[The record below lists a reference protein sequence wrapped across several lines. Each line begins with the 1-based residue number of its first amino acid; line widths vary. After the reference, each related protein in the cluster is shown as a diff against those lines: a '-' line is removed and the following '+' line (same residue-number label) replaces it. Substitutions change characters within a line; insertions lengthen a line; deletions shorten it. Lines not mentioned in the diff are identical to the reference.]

1 MTIFHCKHMS
11 VKKLFLLVPAL
22 AASLFAGAQN
32 VSDLIISEVMPV
44 PDSTSL
50 VDDFGA
56 RNGWV
61 EIFNTSQGTV
71 NFGGCYLT
79 DDRSDLRKS
88 MISGLDRSTRLG
100 PRQCVVFYASGD
112 QSNGTFYTSF
122 KLRRG
127 TTIYLVSNDGRTIVD
142 SIEIPA
148 DIPAG
153 KSVSKFAH
161 DYRAVIFDDVRT
173 TSPTPGSYN
182 AGGSLETG
190 AQKVAREDPHG
201 WILTLVSVSVV
212 FIALMLLW
220 WLFAALFG
228 QKKKKTPASKGMNPE
243 VAAAISMALQS
254 EFGSE
259 VYAAIGLAL
268 HEYLQDTVHDNESF
282 IITIRPSEGSQWAS
296 KSQGFRRYPAL
307 NRK

>member
-1 MTIFHCKHMS
+1 MDTR
-11 VKKLFLLVPAL
+11 KLFLT
-22 AASLFAGAQN
+22 AAAIVLSLQAFAQN
-32 VSDLIISEVMPV
+32 VSDLIISEVMAV
-44 PDSTSL
+44 PDESSV
-50 VDDFGA
+50 VDGYGEKT
-56 RNGWV
+56 GWI
-61 EIFNTSQGTV
+61 ELFNTSQGTV
-71 NFGGCYLT
+71 NFGGCFLT
-79 DDRSDLRKS
+79 DDPSDLRKS
-88 MISGLDRSTRLG
+88 PISGLDRSTRLG
-100 PRQCVVFYASGD
+100 PRQSVVFYASGHGSD
-112 QSNGTFYTSF
+112 GTYYTNFPVRAGS
-122 KLRRG
+122 
-127 TTIYLVSNDGRTIVD
+127 TVYLVSNDGRTIVD

-161 DYRAVIFDDVRT
+161 DYKAVIFDDVRT

-212 FIALMLLW
+212 FFALMLLW

-228 QKKKKTPASKGMNPE
+228 QKKKKAPASKGMNPE
-243 VAAAISMALQS
+243 VAAAISMALKS

>member
-1 MTIFHCKHMS
+1 MDTR
-11 VKKLFLLVPAL
+11 KLFLT
-22 AASLFAGAQN
+22 AAAIVLSLQAFAQN
-32 VSDLIISEVMPV
+32 VSDLIISEVMAV
-44 PDSTSL
+44 PDESSV
-50 VDDFGA
+50 VDGYGEKT
-56 RNGWV
+56 GWI
-61 EIFNTSQGTV
+61 ELFNTSQGTV
-71 NFGGCYLT
+71 NFGGCFLT
-79 DDRSDLRKS
+79 DDPSDLRKS
-88 MISGLDRSTRLG
+88 PISGLDRSTRLG
-100 PRQCVVFYASGD
+100 PRQSVVFYASGHGSD
-112 QSNGTFYTSF
+112 GTYYTNFPVRAGS
-122 KLRRG
+122 
-127 TTIYLVSNDGRTIVD
+127 TVYLVSNDGRTIVD

-259 VYAAIGLAL
+259 VYAASGLAL

>member
-1 MTIFHCKHMS
+1 MDTR
-11 VKKLFLLVPAL
+11 KLFLTATAIVL
-22 AASLFAGAQN
+22 SLQAFAQN
-32 VSDLIISEVMPV
+32 VSDLIISEVMAV
-44 PDSTSL
+44 PDESSV
-50 VDDFGA
+50 VDGYGEKT
-56 RNGWV
+56 GWI
-61 EIFNTSQGTV
+61 ELFNTSQGTV
-71 NFGGCYLT
+71 NFGGCFLT
-79 DDRSDLRKS
+79 DDPSDLRKS
-88 MISGLDRSTRLG
+88 PISGLDRSTRLG
-100 PRQCVVFYASGD
+100 PRQSVVFYASGHGSD
-112 QSNGTFYTSF
+112 GTYYTNFPVRAGS
-122 KLRRG
+122 
-127 TTIYLVSNDGRTIVD
+127 TVYLVSNDGRTIVD

-161 DYRAVIFDDVRT
+161 DYKAVIFDDVRT

-212 FIALMLLW
+212 FFALMLLW

-228 QKKKKTPASKGMNPE
+228 QKKKKTPASKGMSPE

-268 HEYLQDTVHDNESF
+268 HEYLHDTVHDNESF

>member
-1 MTIFHCKHMS
+1 MDTR
-11 VKKLFLLVPAL
+11 KLFLT
-22 AASLFAGAQN
+22 AAAIVLSLQAFAQN
-32 VSDLIISEVMPV
+32 VSDLIISEVMAV
-44 PDSTSL
+44 PDESSV
-50 VDDFGA
+50 VDGYGEKT
-56 RNGWV
+56 GWI
-61 EIFNTSQGTV
+61 ELFNTSQGTV
-71 NFGGCYLT
+71 NFGGCFLT
-79 DDRSDLRKS
+79 DDPSDLRKS
-88 MISGLDRSTRLG
+88 PISGLDRSTRLG
-100 PRQCVVFYASGD
+100 PRQSVVFYASGHGSD
-112 QSNGTFYTSF
+112 GTYYTNFPVRAGS
-122 KLRRG
+122 
-127 TTIYLVSNDGRTIVD
+127 TVYLVSNDGRTIVD

-161 DYRAVIFDDVRT
+161 DYKAVIFDDVRT

-212 FIALMLLW
+212 FFALMLLW

-228 QKKKKTPASKGMNPE
+228 QKKKKTPVSKGMNPE

>member
-1 MTIFHCKHMS
+1 MDTR
-11 VKKLFLLVPAL
+11 KLFLTAAAIVLSLQAL
-22 AASLFAGAQN
+22 AQN
-32 VSDLIISEVMPV
+32 VSDLIISEVMAV
-44 PDSTSL
+44 PDESSV
-50 VDDFGA
+50 VDGYGEKT
-56 RNGWV
+56 GWI
-61 EIFNTSQGTV
+61 ELFNTSQGTV
-71 NFGGCYLT
+71 NFGGCFLT
-79 DDRSDLRKS
+79 DDPSDLKKS
-88 MISGLDRSTRLG
+88 PISGLDRSTRLG
-100 PRQCVVFYASGD
+100 PRQSVVFYASGHGSD
-112 QSNGTFYTSF
+112 GTYYTNFPVRAGS
-122 KLRRG
+122 
-127 TTIYLVSNDGRTIVD
+127 TVYLVSNDGRTIVD

-212 FIALMLLW
+212 FFALMLLW
-220 WLFAALFG
+220 WLFATLFG
-228 QKKKKTPASKGMNPE
+228 QRKKKAPAAKGMNPE

>member
-1 MTIFHCKHMS
+1 MDTR
-11 VKKLFLLVPAL
+11 KLFLT
-22 AASLFAGAQN
+22 AAAIVLSLQAFAQN
-32 VSDLIISEVMPV
+32 VSDLIISEVMAV
-44 PDSTSL
+44 PDESSV
-50 VDDFGA
+50 VDGYGEKT
-56 RNGWV
+56 GWI
-61 EIFNTSQGTV
+61 ELFNTSQGTV
-71 NFGGCYLT
+71 NFGGCFLT
-79 DDRSDLRKS
+79 DDPSDLKKS
-88 MISGLDRSTRLG
+88 PISGLDRSTRLG
-100 PRQCVVFYASGD
+100 PRQSVVFYASGHGSD
-112 QSNGTFYTSF
+112 GTYYTNFPVRAGS
-122 KLRRG
+122 
-127 TTIYLVSNDGRTIVD
+127 TVYLVSNDGRTIVD

-161 DYRAVIFDDVRT
+161 DYKAVIFDDVRT

>member
-1 MTIFHCKHMS
+1 MDTR
-11 VKKLFLLVPAL
+11 KLFLT
-22 AASLFAGAQN
+22 AAAIVLSLQAFAQN
-32 VSDLIISEVMPV
+32 VSDLIISEVMAV
-44 PDSTSL
+44 PDESSV
-50 VDDFGA
+50 VDGYGEKT
-56 RNGWV
+56 GWI
-61 EIFNTSQGTV
+61 ELFNTSQGTV
-71 NFGGCYLT
+71 NFGGCFLT
-79 DDRSDLRKS
+79 DDPSDLRKS
-88 MISGLDRSTRLG
+88 PISGLDRSTRLG
-100 PRQCVVFYASGD
+100 PRQSVVFYASGHGSD
-112 QSNGTFYTSF
+112 GTYYTNFPVRAGS
-122 KLRRG
+122 
-127 TTIYLVSNDGRTIVD
+127 TVYLVSNDGRTIVD

-161 DYRAVIFDDVRT
+161 DYKAVIFDDVRT

-212 FIALMLLW
+212 FFALMLLW

>member
-1 MTIFHCKHMS
+1 MDTR
-11 VKKLFLLVPAL
+11 KLFLTAAAIVLSLQAL
-22 AASLFAGAQN
+22 AQN
-32 VSDLIISEVMPV
+32 VSDLIISEVMAV
-44 PDSTSL
+44 PDESSV
-50 VDDFGA
+50 VDGYGEKT
-56 RNGWV
+56 GWI
-61 EIFNTSQGTV
+61 ELFNTSQGTV
-71 NFGGCYLT
+71 NFGGCFLT
-79 DDRSDLRKS
+79 DDPSDLKKS
-88 MISGLDRSTRLG
+88 PISGLDRSTRLG
-100 PRQCVVFYASGD
+100 PRQSVVFYASGHGSD
-112 QSNGTFYTSF
+112 GTYYTNFPVRAGS
-122 KLRRG
+122 
-127 TTIYLVSNDGRTIVD
+127 TVYLVSNDGRTIVD

-161 DYRAVIFDDVRT
+161 DYKAVIFDDVRT

-212 FIALMLLW
+212 FFALMLLW

-228 QKKKKTPASKGMNPE
+228 QKKKKTPVSKGMNPE

>member
-1 MTIFHCKHMS
+1 MDTR
-11 VKKLFLLVPAL
+11 KLFLT
-22 AASLFAGAQN
+22 AAAIVLSLQAFAQN
-32 VSDLIISEVMPV
+32 VSDLIISEVMAV
-44 PDSTSL
+44 PDESSV
-50 VDDFGA
+50 VDGYGEKT
-56 RNGWV
+56 GWI
-61 EIFNTSQGTV
+61 ELFNTSQGTV
-71 NFGGCYLT
+71 NFGGCFLT
-79 DDRSDLRKS
+79 DDPSDLKKS
-88 MISGLDRSTRLG
+88 PISGLDRSTRLG
-100 PRQCVVFYASGD
+100 PRQSVVFYASGHGSD
-112 QSNGTFYTSF
+112 GTYYTNFPVRAGS
-122 KLRRG
+122 
-127 TTIYLVSNDGRTIVD
+127 TVYLVSNDGRTIVD

-212 FIALMLLW
+212 FFALMLLW

-228 QKKKKTPASKGMNPE
+228 QKKKKASAAKGMNPE

>member
-1 MTIFHCKHMS
+1 MDTR
-11 VKKLFLLVPAL
+11 KLFLT
-22 AASLFAGAQN
+22 AAAIVLSLQAFAQN
-32 VSDLIISEVMPV
+32 VSDLIISEVMAV
-44 PDSTSL
+44 PDESSV
-50 VDDFGA
+50 VDGYGEKT
-56 RNGWV
+56 GWI
-61 EIFNTSQGTV
+61 ELFNTSQGTV
-71 NFGGCYLT
+71 NFGGCFLT
-79 DDRSDLRKS
+79 DDPSDLKKS
-88 MISGLDRSTRLG
+88 PISGLDRSTRLG
-100 PRQCVVFYASGD
+100 PRQSVVFYASGHGSD
-112 QSNGTFYTSF
+112 GTYYTNFPVRAGS
-122 KLRRG
+122 
-127 TTIYLVSNDGRTIVD
+127 TVYLVSNDGRTIVD

-161 DYRAVIFDDVRT
+161 DYKAVIFDDVRT

-212 FIALMLLW
+212 FFALMLLW

-228 QKKKKTPASKGMNPE
+228 QKKKKTPVSKGMNPE

>member
-1 MTIFHCKHMS
+1 MDTR
-11 VKKLFLLVPAL
+11 KLFLT
-22 AASLFAGAQN
+22 AAAIVLSLQAFAQN
-32 VSDLIISEVMPV
+32 VSDLIISEVMAV
-44 PDSTSL
+44 PDESSV
-50 VDDFGA
+50 VDGYGEKT
-56 RNGWV
+56 GWI
-61 EIFNTSQGTV
+61 ELFNTSQGTV
-71 NFGGCYLT
+71 NFGGCFLT
-79 DDRSDLRKS
+79 DDPSDLRKS
-88 MISGLDRSTRLG
+88 PISGLDRSTRLG
-100 PRQCVVFYASGD
+100 PRQSVVFYASGHGSD
-112 QSNGTFYTSF
+112 GTYYTNFPVRAGS
-122 KLRRG
+122 
-127 TTIYLVSNDGRTIVD
+127 TVYLVSNDGRTIVD

-161 DYRAVIFDDVRT
+161 DYKAVIFDDVRT

>member
-1 MTIFHCKHMS
+1 MDTR
-11 VKKLFLLVPAL
+11 KLFLT
-22 AASLFAGAQN
+22 AAAIVLSLQAFAQN
-32 VSDLIISEVMPV
+32 VSDLIISEVMAV
-44 PDSTSL
+44 PDESSV
-50 VDDFGA
+50 VDGYGEKT
-56 RNGWV
+56 GWI
-61 EIFNTSQGTV
+61 ELFNTSQGTV
-71 NFGGCYLT
+71 NFGGCFLT
-79 DDRSDLRKS
+79 DDPSDLRKS
-88 MISGLDRSTRLG
+88 PISGLDRSTRLG
-100 PRQCVVFYASGD
+100 PRQSVVFYASGHGSD
-112 QSNGTFYTSF
+112 GTYYTNFPVRAGS
-122 KLRRG
+122 
-127 TTIYLVSNDGRTIVD
+127 TVYLVSNDGRTIVD

-212 FIALMLLW
+212 FFALMLLW

-228 QKKKKTPASKGMNPE
+228 QKKKKAPAAKGMNPE

-259 VYAAIGLAL
+259 VYAAIGLAM

>member
-1 MTIFHCKHMS
+1 MDTR
-11 VKKLFLLVPAL
+11 KLFLT
-22 AASLFAGAQN
+22 AAAIVLSLQAFAQN
-32 VSDLIISEVMPV
+32 VSDLIISEVMAV
-44 PDSTSL
+44 PDESSV
-50 VDDFGA
+50 VDGYGEKT
-56 RNGWV
+56 GWI
-61 EIFNTSQGTV
+61 ELFNTSQGTV
-71 NFGGCYLT
+71 NFGGCFLT
-79 DDRSDLRKS
+79 DDPSDLKKS
-88 MISGLDRSTRLG
+88 PISGLDRSTRLG
-100 PRQCVVFYASGD
+100 PRQSVVFYASGHGSD
-112 QSNGTFYTSF
+112 GTYYTNFPVRAGS
-122 KLRRG
+122 
-127 TTIYLVSNDGRTIVD
+127 TVYLVSNDGRTIVD

-182 AGGSLETG
+182 AGGILETG

-212 FIALMLLW
+212 FFALMLLW
-220 WLFAALFG
+220 WLFATLFG
-228 QKKKKTPASKGMNPE
+228 QRKKKAPAAKGMNPE

>member
-1 MTIFHCKHMS
+1 MDTR
-11 VKKLFLLVPAL
+11 KLFLTAAAIVLSLQAL
-22 AASLFAGAQN
+22 AQN
-32 VSDLIISEVMPV
+32 VSDLIISEVMAV
-44 PDSTSL
+44 PDESSV
-50 VDDFGA
+50 VDGYGEKT
-56 RNGWV
+56 GWI
-61 EIFNTSQGTV
+61 ELFNTSQGTV
-71 NFGGCYLT
+71 NFGGCFLT
-79 DDRSDLRKS
+79 DDPSDLRKS
-88 MISGLDRSTRLG
+88 PISGLDRSTRLG
-100 PRQCVVFYASGD
+100 PRQSVVFYASGHGSD
-112 QSNGTFYTSF
+112 GTYYTNFPVRAGS
-122 KLRRG
+122 
-127 TTIYLVSNDGRTIVD
+127 TVYLVSNDGRTIVD

-161 DYRAVIFDDVRT
+161 DYKAVIFDDVRT

-212 FIALMLLW
+212 FFALMLLW

>member
-1 MTIFHCKHMS
+1 MDTR
-11 VKKLFLLVPAL
+11 KLFLT
-22 AASLFAGAQN
+22 AAAIVLSLQAFAQN
-32 VSDLIISEVMPV
+32 VSDLIISEVMAV
-44 PDSTSL
+44 PDESSV
-50 VDDFGA
+50 VDGYGEKT
-56 RNGWV
+56 GWI
-61 EIFNTSQGTV
+61 ELFNTSQGTV
-71 NFGGCYLT
+71 NFGGCFLT
-79 DDRSDLRKS
+79 DDPSDLRKS
-88 MISGLDRSTRLG
+88 PISGIDRSTRLG
-100 PRQCVVFYASGD
+100 PRQSVVFYASGHGSD
-112 QSNGTFYTSF
+112 GTYYTNFPVRAGS
-122 KLRRG
+122 
-127 TTIYLVSNDGRTIVD
+127 TVYLVSNDGRTIVD

>member
-1 MTIFHCKHMS
+1 MDTR
-11 VKKLFLLVPAL
+11 KLFLT
-22 AASLFAGAQN
+22 AAAIVLSLQAFAQN
-32 VSDLIISEVMPV
+32 VSDLIISEVMAV
-44 PDSTSL
+44 PDESSV
-50 VDDFGA
+50 VDGYGEKT
-56 RNGWV
+56 GWI
-61 EIFNTSQGTV
+61 ELFNTSQGTV
-71 NFGGCYLT
+71 NFGGCFLT
-79 DDRSDLRKS
+79 DDPSDLRKS
-88 MISGLDRSTRLG
+88 PISGLDRSTRLG
-100 PRQCVVFYASGD
+100 PRQSVVFYASGHGSD
-112 QSNGTFYTSF
+112 GTYYTNFPVRAGS
-122 KLRRG
+122 
-127 TTIYLVSNDGRTIVD
+127 TVYLVSNDGRTIVD

-212 FIALMLLW
+212 FFALMLLW
-220 WLFAALFG
+220 WLFATLFG
-228 QKKKKTPASKGMNPE
+228 QRKKKAPAAKGMNPE

>member
-1 MTIFHCKHMS
+1 MDTR
-11 VKKLFLLVPAL
+11 KLFLT
-22 AASLFAGAQN
+22 AAAIVLSLQAFAQN
-32 VSDLIISEVMPV
+32 VSDLIISEVMAV
-44 PDSTSL
+44 PDESSV
-50 VDDFGA
+50 VDGYGEKT
-56 RNGWV
+56 GWI
-61 EIFNTSQGTV
+61 ELFNTSQGTV
-71 NFGGCYLT
+71 NFGGCFLT
-79 DDRSDLRKS
+79 DDPSDLRKS
-88 MISGLDRSTRLG
+88 PISGLDRSTRLG
-100 PRQCVVFYASGD
+100 PRQSVVFYASGHGSD
-112 QSNGTFYTSF
+112 GTYYTNFPVRAGS
-122 KLRRG
+122 
-127 TTIYLVSNDGRTIVD
+127 TVYLVSNDGRTIVD

-161 DYRAVIFDDVRT
+161 DYKAVIFDDVRT

-212 FIALMLLW
+212 FFALMLLW
-220 WLFAALFG
+220 WLFATLFG
-228 QKKKKTPASKGMNPE
+228 QRKKKAPAAKGMNPE

>member
-1 MTIFHCKHMS
+1 MDTR
-11 VKKLFLLVPAL
+11 KLFLTAAAIVLSLQAL
-22 AASLFAGAQN
+22 AQN
-32 VSDLIISEVMPV
+32 VSDLIISEVMAV
-44 PDSTSL
+44 PDESSV
-50 VDDFGA
+50 VDGYGEKT
-56 RNGWV
+56 GWI
-61 EIFNTSQGTV
+61 ELFNTSQGTV
-71 NFGGCYLT
+71 NFGGCFLT
-79 DDRSDLRKS
+79 DDPSDLKKS
-88 MISGLDRSTRLG
+88 PISGLDRSTRLG
-100 PRQCVVFYASGD
+100 PRQSVVFYASGHGSD
-112 QSNGTFYTSF
+112 GTYYTNFPVRAGS
-122 KLRRG
+122 
-127 TTIYLVSNDGRTIVD
+127 TVYLVSNDGRTIVD

-161 DYRAVIFDDVRT
+161 DYKAVIFDDVRT

-182 AGGSLETG
+182 AGGNLETG

-212 FIALMLLW
+212 FFALMLLW
-220 WLFAALFG
+220 WLFATLFG
-228 QKKKKTPASKGMNPE
+228 QRKKKAPAAKGMNPE

>member
-1 MTIFHCKHMS
+1 MDTR
-11 VKKLFLLVPAL
+11 KLFLT
-22 AASLFAGAQN
+22 AAAIVLSLQAFAQN
-32 VSDLIISEVMPV
+32 VSDLIISEVMAV
-44 PDSTSL
+44 PDESSV
-50 VDDFGA
+50 VDGYGEKT
-56 RNGWV
+56 GWI
-61 EIFNTSQGTV
+61 ELFNTSQGTV
-71 NFGGCYLT
+71 NFGGCFLT
-79 DDRSDLRKS
+79 DDPSDLRKS
-88 MISGLDRSTRLG
+88 PISGLDRSTRLG
-100 PRQCVVFYASGD
+100 PRQSVVFYASGHGSD
-112 QSNGTFYTSF
+112 GTYYTNFPVRAGS
-122 KLRRG
+122 
-127 TTIYLVSNDGRTIVD
+127 TVYLVSNDGRTIVD

>member
-1 MTIFHCKHMS
+1 MDTR
-11 VKKLFLLVPAL
+11 KLFLT
-22 AASLFAGAQN
+22 AAAIVLSLQAFAQN
-32 VSDLIISEVMPV
+32 VSDLIISEVMAV
-44 PDSTSL
+44 PDESSV
-50 VDDFGA
+50 VDGYGEKT
-56 RNGWV
+56 GWI
-61 EIFNTSQGTV
+61 ELFNTSQGTV
-71 NFGGCYLT
+71 NFGGCFLT
-79 DDRSDLRKS
+79 DDPSDLRKS
-88 MISGLDRSTRLG
+88 PISGLDRSTRLG
-100 PRQCVVFYASGD
+100 PRQSVVFYASGHGSD
-112 QSNGTFYTSF
+112 GTYYTNFPVRAGS
-122 KLRRG
+122 
-127 TTIYLVSNDGRTIVD
+127 TVYLVSNDGRTIVD

-212 FIALMLLW
+212 FFALMLLW

>member
-1 MTIFHCKHMS
+1 MDTR
-11 VKKLFLLVPAL
+11 KLFLTAAAIVLSLQAL
-22 AASLFAGAQN
+22 AQN
-32 VSDLIISEVMPV
+32 VSDLIISEVMAV
-44 PDSTSL
+44 PNESSV
-50 VDDFGA
+50 VDGYGEKT
-56 RNGWV
+56 GWI
-61 EIFNTSQGTV
+61 ELFNTSQGTV
-71 NFGGCYLT
+71 NFGGCFLT
-79 DDRSDLRKS
+79 DDPSDLKKS
-88 MISGLDRSTRLG
+88 PISGLDRSTRLG
-100 PRQCVVFYASGD
+100 PRQSVVFYASGHGSD
-112 QSNGTFYTSF
+112 GTYYTNFPVRAGS
-122 KLRRG
+122 
-127 TTIYLVSNDGRTIVD
+127 TVYLVSNDGRTIVD

-153 KSVSKFAH
+153 KSISKFAH
-161 DYRAVIFDDVRT
+161 DYKAVIFDDVRT

-212 FIALMLLW
+212 FFALMLLW

-228 QKKKKTPASKGMNPE
+228 QRKKKAPAAKGMNPE

>member
-1 MTIFHCKHMS
+1 MDTR
-11 VKKLFLLVPAL
+11 KLFLT
-22 AASLFAGAQN
+22 AAAIVLSLQAFAQN
-32 VSDLIISEVMPV
+32 VSDLIISEVMAV
-44 PDSTSL
+44 PDESSV
-50 VDDFGA
+50 VDGYGEKT
-56 RNGWV
+56 GWI
-61 EIFNTSQGTV
+61 ELFNTSQGTV
-71 NFGGCYLT
+71 NFGGCFLT
-79 DDRSDLRKS
+79 DDPSDLRKS
-88 MISGLDRSTRLG
+88 PISGLDRSTRLG
-100 PRQCVVFYASGD
+100 PRQSVVFYASGHGSD
-112 QSNGTFYTSF
+112 GTYYTNFPVRAGS
-122 KLRRG
+122 
-127 TTIYLVSNDGRTIVD
+127 TVYLVSNDGRTIVD

-161 DYRAVIFDDVRT
+161 DYKAVIFDDVRT

-212 FIALMLLW
+212 FFALMLLW

-228 QKKKKTPASKGMNPE
+228 QKKKKAPASKGMNPE